1 VTGDDLW
8 RGRGEFSKDDRHRD
22 LTTGDRGWHTMRFGS
37 ENVEITPRATVEV
50 VRRMRER
57 RLRPLAP
64 TSTGESSAS

>member
-1 VTGDDLW
+1 
-8 RGRGEFSKDDRHRD
+8 
-22 LTTGDRGWHTMRFGS
+22 MRFGS